1 MPADKPW
8 IEISLADQS
17 LRLRTGDGVLRQY
30 PASTA
35 KNGAGEMMDSEC
47 TPRGA
52 HVIAEKIGADCGI
65 NTVFVGRRPTGERYS
80 TALRRRHPGRDW
92 ILTRI
97 LRLRG
102 TEPGR
107 NLHGDVDSYER
118 FIYIH
123 GTPEDVDLTVP
134 GSHGCVR
141 LRNED
146 IIDLF
151 DRVEEGTAVI
161 IRED

>member
-1 MPADKPW
+1 LK
-8 IEISLADQS
+8 
-17 LRLRTGDGVLRQY
+17 
-30 PASTA
+30 
-35 KNGAGEMMDSEC
+35 
-47 TPRGA
+47 
-52 HVIAEKIGADCGI
+52 
-65 NTVFVGRRPTGERYS
+65 RYS
-80 TALRRRHPGRDW
+80 PALRRRHPGRDW

-102 TEPGR
+102 TEAGR
-107 NLHGDVDSYER
+107 NLYGDVDSYER

-146 IIDLF
+146 ISDLF